1 MLKAILT
8 SVVISFSIVCFSF
21 PKSDPILQN
30 FYVSP
35 SGDDSNAGTFEK
47 PVATFQAAQNLVRN
61 FRKSNPETPVTVYFR
76 GGKYYLPEP
85 VIFTSEDSGTE
96 NAANTYKAYPNE
108 IPVVLG
114 GEKLVLK
121 WEKFK
126 EGIYKA
132 SVREGVAFESLFVND
147 ELQVLA
153 RYPNF
158 NANAAIFNGFAADC
172 ISPEKVKSWENP
184 AGGYYHVIHGHKWGG
199 FHFQITGKKSETE
212 LEFKGGWQNNRPEGG
227 QHKEFRFVENIF
239 EELDTINEWFLD
251 NKSSTLYFYPAPDL
265 DLKTANFEFAS
276 LENLFTFQGTAAN
289 PVKYISLDG
298 FKFGRTIRTFL
309 KNKEPLLRSDWTI
322 YRGGSV
328 YLEGTENCSVLNC
341 GFSQIG
347 GNAIFFNHY
356 NKKGLV
362 QGCHISEI
370 GANAICFVGDTAAV
384 RNPKFIPYGPRVS
397 AEEMDLTPG
406 PVGKNFPQNCVVE
419 DNLIHNIGTIEKQ
432 VAGVEISMS
441 AFITLRHNSIYNV
454 PRAGINIGEGAWG
467 GHLLEYNDV
476 FNTVLETGDH
486 GSFNSWGRDRYWG
499 VPKDKTDEAV
509 AQNPTIILLD
519 MIAPNIIRNN
529 RFRCDH
535 GWDIDLDD
543 GSSYYEIYNNLCLN
557 GGIKLREGYYR
568 TVQNNICINNG
579 FHPHVW
585 QKNSGDIVRGNI
597 FGMAHQPISVDYW
610 GKEVDF
616 NWFINPEDLKKVQHL
631 KVDLNAEAGDPLFVD
646 PKTGDFSV
654 SIESPAF
661 SMGWKNFPMK
671 QFGVQKPSLKAIA
684 ETPQMPEMAKAEIE
698 LNTAVGFFGGRIKK
712 LISDGEVSATGM
724 HDKKGVLVLVAPV
737 EGIFKTLKL
746 MSNDVILKVNGIP
759 VNDVNELN
767 TIVANRKI
775 ESILI
780 WRNQSEKQIQI

>member
-96 NAANTYKAYPNE
+96 NAAITYKAYPNE

-126 EGIYKA
+126 DGIYKA
-132 SVREGVAFESLFVND
+132 SVPEGVAFESLFVND
-147 ELQVLA
+147 ELQILA

-172 ISPEKVKSWENP
+172 ISPEKIKSWENP

-212 LEFKGGWQNNRPEGG
+212 LEFTGGWQNNRPEGG

-289 PVKYISLDG
+289 PVKYVAIDG

-397 AEEMDLTPG
+397 TEEMDLTPG

-499 VPKDKTDEAV
+499 VPKDKTDEVV

-631 KVDLNAEAGDPLFVD
+631 KVDLNSGTGDPLFVD

-661 SMGWKNFPMK
+661 SMGWKNFPME

-684 ETPQMPEMAKAEIE
+684 ETPQIPEMAKAEIE